1 MSLASAQFAAPTSS
15 AARAVYEITDRFT
28 VSADAGDGARRLDV
42 WAPLIADM
50 PDQVVLDVAVVAPEP
65 WQVTRE
71 AEFGNQLLYGHYA
84 AYGLAG
90 AGSLDFEVR
99 YLVERATVT
108 GARSGGGAPSSRAR
122 GLATPALFA
131 RSLAAERHVDVTD
144 QTRQL
149 AGEIAAGSTDPLE
162 QARRFYDHV
171 TGNMDYDAAKQSWL
185 GSTQHALT
193 CSVGNCN
200 DIHALFVSLCR
211 SAGIPARFVLG
222 QALEPSEDGELCDLC
237 GYHCWAQFFIA
248 GLGWL
253 PADASCA
260 VKYDTHG
267 LFGALETN
275 HVAWSVGRDLLLAP
289 PQRGERSLF
298 LASPYAEADGQPH
311 PVERAVNFT
320 QVE

>member
-1 MSLASAQFAAPTSS
+1 MSIASEQLAAPVLS
-15 AARAVYEITDRFT
+15 AAHAVYEITDRF
-28 VSADAGDGARRLDV
+28 SLAPKGEDGGAAARRLEV
-42 WAPLIADM
+42 WAPLIFDA
-50 PDQVVLDVAVVAPEP
+50 PEQQILDITVTAPEP

-71 AEFGNQLLYGHYA
+71 AEFGNQLLYGRYDASA
-84 AYGLAG
+84 AA
-90 AGSLDFEVR
+90 ASLEFEVR
-99 YLVERATVT
+99 YLVERVTPRQNRATPGT
-108 GARSGGGAPSSRAR
+108 RTRT
-122 GLATPALFA
+122 LATPALFT
-131 RSLAAERHVDVTD
+131 RSLDAERHVDVTD
-144 QTRQL
+144 ETRQL
-149 AGEIAAGSTDPLE
+149 ARQIADGETSPLE
-162 QARRFYDHV
+162 QARRYYDYV
-171 TGNMDYDAAKQSWL
+171 TGTMDYDASKQSWL

-222 QALEPSEDGELCDLC
+222 QALEPSEDGEPCDLC
-237 GYHCWAQFFIA
+237 GYHCWAQFFVA

-275 HVAWSVGRDLLLAP
+275 HIAWSVGRDLLLTP

-298 LASPYAEADGQPH
+298 LAGPYAEADGQPLR
-311 PVERAVNFT
+311 VERTVNFT
-320 QVE
+320 QIP